1 MSEKKLL
8 NLRKKIFL
16 TAYKAGAAHLASSFS
31 VIDLLY
37 VIYKKGFVTIDADDP
52 WKTERNRLIL
62 SKGHAILAKYVMLN
76 EMGILSDEEL
86 AGFSQLG
93 SHLGG
98 EPLIGAAPGIE
109 ESTGSL
115 GRGLSFAVGAA
126 LASKYWGF
134 DNKIYVILGDGEC
147 QEGSVWEAAMSAVNF
162 KLDNLVVIMD
172 DNHLQA
178 MDSVQ
183 QIMGIDFWTER
194 WHSFGYDVTEIN
206 GHDIVEIE
214 QALKQNNRKGVPRM
228 IIANTVKGHGVSFM
242 ENVPI
247 WHYRM
252 PNKEELEIVK
262 RELNITEEEL
272 RR

>member
-1 MSEKKLL
+1 
-8 NLRKKIFL
+8 
-16 TAYKAGAAHLASSFS
+16 
-31 VIDLLY
+31 
-37 VIYKKGFVTIDADDP
+37 
-52 WKTERNRLIL
+52 
-62 SKGHAILAKYVMLN
+62 
-76 EMGILSDEEL
+76 
-86 AGFSQLG
+86 
-93 SHLGG
+93 
-98 EPLIGAAPGIE
+98 
-109 ESTGSL
+109 
-115 GRGLSFAVGAA
+115 
-126 LASKYWGF
+126 
-134 DNKIYVILGDGEC
+134 
-147 QEGSVWEAAMSAVNF
+147 MSAVNF